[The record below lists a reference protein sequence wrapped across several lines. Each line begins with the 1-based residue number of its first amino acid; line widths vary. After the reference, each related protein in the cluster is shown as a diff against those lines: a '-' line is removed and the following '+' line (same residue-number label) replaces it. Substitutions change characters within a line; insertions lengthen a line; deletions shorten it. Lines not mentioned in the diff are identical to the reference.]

1 MKKINK
7 SRLTTIAII
16 IAIILIS
23 FFSLRPSKSI
33 LTNEETIKCIGERST
48 LYVQLGCSHC
58 KTQEDL
64 FGDNLEYINL
74 IDCFYETEKCADIKG
89 TPTWDING
97 DIITGVQSI
106 ETLKELTKC

>member
-1 MKKINK
+1 MKKVNK

-16 IAIILIS
+16 IAIIIIS
-23 FFSLRPSKSI
+23 FFSLRPSKPI
-33 LTNEETIKCIGERST
+33 LTDEETIKCIGEKST

-58 KTQEDL
+58 EDQEEL
-64 FGDNLEYINL
+64 FGENLKYINR

-97 DIITGVQSI
+97 KKTTGVLSI
-106 ETLKELTKC
+106 ETLKQLTKC